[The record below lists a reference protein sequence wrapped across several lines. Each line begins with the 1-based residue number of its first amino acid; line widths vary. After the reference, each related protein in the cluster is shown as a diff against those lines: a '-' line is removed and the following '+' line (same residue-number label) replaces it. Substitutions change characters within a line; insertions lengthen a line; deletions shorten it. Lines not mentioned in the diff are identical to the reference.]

1 MTIPEEPAPSRR
13 RTGSEAFH
21 ASGQPLGFDVLDFWR
36 WSSSDL
42 VGNALR
48 GVLAEFLVARALN
61 LATDCRV
68 EWDACDLRTPNGF
81 AIEVKSAAYV
91 QSWTQA
97 RPSRISFG
105 IQPGYGWDAAT
116 NTSAVERR
124 RSADV
129 YVFCVLH
136 HGDRETLDPLNVQQW
151 RFYVLPTRVL
161 DQTILLQKTISLSA
175 LLALKPAECEYEGL
189 ADAVGEVTETLR
201 STMHPGADS
210 GGVST

>member
-1 MTIPEEPAPSRR
+1 MPEEPMTSRR

-36 WSSSDL
+36 WSSSNL

-48 GVLAEFLVARALN
+48 GVLAEYLVTRALD

-68 EWDACDLRTPNGF
+68 EWDACDLRTPDGF

-97 RPSRISFG
+97 RPTRISFG
-105 IQPGYGWDAAT
+105 IQPGYAWDAAT

-161 DQTILLQKTISLSA
+161 DEKIPLQKTLTLSA
-175 LLALKPAECEYEGL
+175 LLALQPAECEYEGL
-189 ADAVGEVTETLR
+189 ADAMREVTDTLR
-201 STMHPGADS
+201 SATHPSGDS
-210 GGVST
+210 GGISTG